1 MLYYRLNMTSN
12 YSNLLNSKLPSERLS
27 LLKDIGRE
35 AAAANTR
42 AYLVGGF
49 VRDLVMGAANLDIDI
64 ALEGD
69 SVGFIDK
76 YAAAKAARVTKH
88 DKFGTA
94 TLNLNDL
101 RLDFSM
107 TRTESYPSP
116 GVLPVV
122 KPGNIVEDM
131 RRRDITIN
139 AMALSISQDDFGAL
153 IDPHGGGAD
162 LDAKK
167 IRILHDN
174 SFVDDPTRIPR
185 AIRYEQRF
193 DFAIE
198 PHTLALLQRDMAGL
212 GKITG
217 DRVRHELEKIFQEER
232 PELSLARAQELGVL
246 QQMVPGFQDA
256 NLKRRISDLRLV
268 ADDQPSA
275 EAHFAA
281 LLCGLTKT
289 DADAIASRLNLSQK
303 ARKAISDA
311 RAIIGSELLHKE
323 GIAPSQLYETLN
335 KFSDD
340 GVIAALASTEP
351 KHFKENVHFYWAQ
364 LRHAETSLNGEDV
377 IKLGVPAGA
386 KVGQVLE
393 MLLKRRLDG
402 ELKSEQDER
411 EFIKLWLQQ
420 K

>member
-1 MLYYRLNMTSN
+1 MTSN
-12 YSNLLNSKLPSERLS
+12 HTNLLNQGLPQDVLV
-27 LLKDIGRE
+27 LLKGIGRE
-35 AAAANTR
+35 AAIAKATP
-42 AYLVGGF
+42 YLVGGF
-49 VRDLVMGAANLDIDI
+49 VRDVLMGVSNLDIDI

-69 SVGFIDK
+69 SNAFIER
-76 YAAAKAARVTKH
+76 YASAKGAKITRH

-94 TLNLNDL
+94 TLIVKDV

-116 GVLPVV
+116 GALPVV
-122 KPGNIVEDM
+122 KPGNVTDDM

-139 AMALSISQDDFGAL
+139 AMALSIAENDFGTL
-153 IDPHGGGAD
+153 IDPHGGSAD
-162 LDAKK
+162 LVAKK
-167 IRILHDN
+167 IRILHDD

-193 DFAIE
+193 AFDIE
-198 PHTLALLQRDMAGL
+198 QHTLDLLKRDIAGL

-246 QQMVPGFQDA
+246 QHMIPGFKSDA

-268 ADDQPSA
+268 ADDKPSA

-281 LLCGLTKT
+281 ILSSLPKA
-289 DADAIASRLNLSQK
+289 DADSSAVRLNLSQK
-303 ARKAISDA
+303 ARKAASDA
-311 RAIIGSELLHKE
+311 RAIIENETLHKE
-323 GIAPSQLYETLN
+323 GIKPSQIYETLN
-335 KFSDD
+335 RFGDD
-340 GVIAALASTEP
+340 GIIAALASLDT

-364 LRHAETSLNGEDV
+364 LRHAKASLNGDDV
-377 IKLGVPAGA
+377 VKLGVPVGA
-386 KVGQVLE
+386 KVGQMLE
-393 MLLKRRLDG
+393 LLLKGRLDG
-402 ELKSEQDER
+402 EMKSEQDER
-411 EFIKLWLQQ
+411 DFIKRWLT